1 MKASDDE
8 GGSVLGLPEKML
20 KDELLV
26 ERAGNGRRLRLR
38 VLLSTEQQVLEHDE
52 ELLEVAKLLEDSEE
66 ELLEGAELL
75 EEEGAELLEEEELLE
90 GAHGA
95 TGTSSSASARAHCR
109 SKDSCVEG
117 VAIGG
122 TTTSL
127 FEGNEG
133 KMMET
138 EGGIS
143 SLPEEDE
150 TSSLPEEGGIS
161 SLLEGSEATRGS
173 GNKGRGERAAAT
185 GGGWKTVASLSS
197 LSDTVRGTIVGA
209 GWLLILANTSRATAI
224 PANCPARAP
233 DSEAALSA

>member
-8 GGSVLGLPEKML
+8 GGSVLGLPERML

-38 VLLSTEQQVLEHDE
+38 DLLSTEQQVLEQDE
-52 ELLEVAKLLEDSEE
+52 ELLEVAKLLEEE

-109 SKDSCVEG
+109 SQDSCVEG

-133 KMMET
+133 KMMEN

-150 TSSLPEEGGIS
+150 TSSLPKEGGTS
-161 SLLEGSEATRGS
+161 SLLEGSEATVGS

-197 LSDTVRGTIVGA
+197 LSDTVRGTIGGA
-209 GWLLILANTSRATAI
+209 GWLLIRAITSRATAI
-224 PANCPARAP
+224 AANCPARAP

>member
-1 MKASDDE
+1 MYVDDDKTDSRERARGGLGGVMKASDDE
-8 GGSVLGLPEKML
+8 GGSVLGLPERML

-38 VLLSTEQQVLEHDE
+38 VLLSTEQQVVEHDE
-52 ELLEVAKLLEDSEE
+52 ELLEVAK
-66 ELLEGAELL
+66 
-75 EEEGAELLEEEELLE
+75 LLEEEELLE

-109 SKDSCVEG
+109 SQDSCVEG

-122 TTTSL
+122 TTNSL

-133 KMMET
+133 KMMEN

-143 SLPEEDE
+143 SLPERDE

-161 SLLEGSEATRGS
+161 SLLEGSEATGGS
-173 GNKGRGERAAAT
+173 GNKGRGERAAAA

-197 LSDTVRGTIVGA
+197 LSEHKIY
-209 GWLLILANTSRATAI
+209 AI
-224 PANCPARAP
+224 ENYC
-233 DSEAALSA
+233 SQ